1 MEEKKKLKNEYA
13 VGESFSC
20 GKIELECVAGDSCLH
35 CYFGDFESCDAVR
48 PIVGECAMLHRS
60 DGTGVVFKKVVRKEG
75 AASDT
80 KKVNN
85 VIPERKVGEVFL
97 YQGVLYQCLEDKD
110 NVCKNN
116 CALNSILPCGCI
128 ELLKV
133 FGYCRM
139 KNRSYGQSVYF
150 VKLPNRIVPL
160 SKDANIGDIVEYQG
174 DLYRIEESDKCRGC
188 EFYSSGYAYILE
200 GAPCPCK
207 ICPCSPHER
216 SDNKGVIFVKYDEK
230 SSELIRKHYAISSIN
245 EGGQKKQKKSYFEVG
260 EDFSYGLVRLR
271 CEEHKLCQGCFFEN
285 RGEVS
290 CFAASKS
297 VGNCSGGCRPDK
309 KTVIFKKVEE

>member
-1 MEEKKKLKNEYA
+1 MEEKKNLKNEYA
-13 VGESFSC
+13 VGERFSC
-20 GKIELECVAGDSCLH
+20 GKIELECVADNSCLH
-35 CYFGDFESCDAVR
+35 CYFGEFESCNTIR
-48 PIVGECAMLHRS
+48 HIVGECTRLHRS

-139 KNRSYGQSVYF
+139 RNRSDGQSVYF

-174 DLYRIEESDKCRGC
+174 DFYRIEESNKCRGC
-188 EFYSSGYAYILE
+188 EFHISGYASK
-200 GAPCPCK
+200 PCPSN
-207 ICPCSPHER
+207 ICPCSSYER
-216 SDNKGVIFVKYDEK
+216 SDNKGVIFVKCDEK
-230 SSELIRKHYAISSIN
+230 SSELIRKHCAISSIN
-245 EGGQKKQKKSYFEVG
+245 EGGQKKQKKSYFEIG
-260 EDFSYGLVRLR
+260 EEFSYGLVRLR
-271 CEEHKLCQGCFFEN
+271 CEEDKGSLCKGCYFKN
-285 RGEVS
+285 GGKSS
-290 CFAASKS
+290 CHNATYEEI
-297 VGNCSGGCRPDK
+297 GNCSGGARPDK
-309 KTVIFKKVEE
+309 KSVIFKKVEE

>member
-1 MEEKKKLKNEYA
+1 MKKKKKLNEYA
-13 VGESFSC
+13 VGERFSC
-20 GKIELECVAGDSCLH
+20 GKIELECVADNSCLH
-35 CYFGDFESCDAVR
+35 CYFGELESCNAIT
-48 PIVGECAMLHRS
+48 PIVGECAMLCRS
-60 DGTGVVFKKVVRKEG
+60 DGTGVVFKEVVKKEG

-97 YQGVLYQCLEDKD
+97 YQGNLYQCLEDNNN

-116 CALNSILPCGCI
+116 CALNGSWECGN
-128 ELLKV
+128 EEYLKV
-133 FGYCRM
+133 FGRCGRE
-139 KNRSYGQSVYF
+139 KRSDGQSVYF

-160 SKDANIGDIVEYQG
+160 SNDANIGDIIEYKG

-188 EFYSSGYAYILE
+188 EFYSSGYAHILE
-200 GAPCPCK
+200 GKPCPCK

-245 EGGQKKQKKSYFEVG
+245 ESGQKKQKKTYFEIG
-260 EDFSYGLVRLR
+260 EEFSYGLVRLR
-271 CEEHKLCQGCFFEN
+271 CEEDKGPLCKGCYFEN
-285 RGEVS
+285 SGKAS
-290 CFAASKS
+290 CYAAYEA
-297 VGNCSGGCRPDK
+297 VGNCSGGARPDK
-309 KTVIFKKVEE
+309 KQLYTKK

>member
-60 DGTGVVFKKVVRKEG
+60 DGTGVVFKEVVKKEG

-97 YQGVLYQCLEDKD
+97 YQGDLYQCLEDKKYNICIND
-110 NVCKNN
+110 CV
-116 CALNSILPCGCI
+116 LNGSLLCGYI
-128 ELLKV
+128 EFLKV
-133 FGYCRM
+133 FGYCGM
-139 KNRSYGQSVYF
+139 NNRSDRQSVYF

-160 SKDANIGDIVEYQG
+160 SNDANIGDIVEYKG
-174 DLYRIEESDKCRGC
+174 DLYRIEESEKCEGC
-188 EFYSSGYAYILE
+188 EFYSGEYASK
-200 GAPCPCK
+200 PCPPN
-207 ICPCSPHER
+207 ICPCSSHER
-216 SDNKGVIFVKYDEK
+216 SDNKGIIFVKYDEK

-245 EGGQKKQKKSYFEVG
+245 KSGQKKQKKTYFEIG

-271 CEEHKLCQGCFFEN
+271 CEEDNAPLCQGCYFEN
-285 RGEVS
+285 WGKAS
-290 CFAASKS
+290 CHVNCGT
-297 VGNCSGGCRPDK
+297 VGNCSGRYRPDK
-309 KTVIFKKVEE
+309 KSVIFKKVEE